1 MRDLKPV
8 TGCEQWES
16 CLSALPAAACSKG
29 GISVPLNHLWRQTMS
44 LPIFVLLVTYVH
56 GRDELT
62 QVLLWSS
69 ACVTHWQVLETSI
82 LVGARWPELS
92 V

>member
-1 MRDLKPV
+1 
-8 TGCEQWES
+8 
-16 CLSALPAAACSKG
+16 
-29 GISVPLNHLWRQTMS
+29 MS